1 LAQGL
6 QWFDITDLIISEGE
20 ISQLNQGLQGLD
32 VADFIV
38 TEDEIS

>member
-1 LAQGL
+1 L
-6 QWFDITDLIISEGE
+6 QWFDINDLIISEGE